1 MPFAENTGHVRLM
14 LEALLKR
21 EENPYIREVLEA
33 CRRYSSQ
40 LKLFHACE
48 VSLTDRELE
57 ILKLLDEGYTHEEIA
72 GEIYISIATVRCH
85 VKNIYQ
91 KLDVNNKI
99 LALRK
104 AKDLNLI

>member
-1 MPFAENTGHVRLM
+1 M
-14 LEALLKR
+14 
-21 EENPYIREVLEA
+21 
-33 CRRYSSQ
+33 
-40 LKLFHACE
+40 
-48 VSLTDRELE
+48 TDRELE

-72 GEIYISIATVRCH
+72 GEIYISIATVRYH

-104 AKDLNLI
+104 AKDLNFI